1 MIGTDR
7 SHNLITC
14 AKEKDVGSEVFSAD
28 SLRLPMRNE
37 CVDYV
42 ISIAVVHHFS
52 TPQLRIQAITE
63 MKRIIRP
70 NGIILIYVWAMEQE
84 RKTFEA

>member
-14 AKEKDVGSEVFSAD
+14 AKDKDVGCEVFSAD
-28 SLRLPMRNE
+28 SLRLPMRDE

-52 TPQLRIQAITE
+52 TT
-63 MKRIIRP
+63 
-70 NGIILIYVWAMEQE
+70 
-84 RKTFEA
+84 